1 MCLWLNQTSPA
12 LFHFFLVAVSL
23 LDVSVLLTD
32 QMVVIVSIL
41 ALLDLFNQAIEL
53 ARLDS
58 IVGDD

>member
-12 LFHFFLVAVSL
+12 LFHFFLVAASFP
-23 LDVSVLLTD
+23 DAGVLLTD